1 MARLDCAKKTYC
13 SEHTLKFLCILV
25 YVQQRY
31 AALKLRLKRDHV
43 PQSAMAILEVAL
55 VTQKQAESYNIS
67 ENTDCL
73 TGNYEENI
81 LFHHKIS

>member
-1 MARLDCAKKTYC
+1 
-13 SEHTLKFLCILV
+13 
-25 YVQQRY
+25 
-31 AALKLRLKRDHV
+31 
-43 PQSAMAILEVAL
+43 MAILEVAL